1 MKVIFTRLA
10 ERELEDSVR
19 YYELEYS
26 GLGVNDHLIEP
37 PMIGLIE
44 PLSGGHFWLSD
55 VVNF

>member
-1 MKVIFTRLA
+1 VTPHKVDCKRTQEPHLCTVVPARIG
-10 ERELEDSVR
+10 S
-19 YYELEYS
+19 
-26 GLGVNDHLIEP
+26 VNDHLIEP